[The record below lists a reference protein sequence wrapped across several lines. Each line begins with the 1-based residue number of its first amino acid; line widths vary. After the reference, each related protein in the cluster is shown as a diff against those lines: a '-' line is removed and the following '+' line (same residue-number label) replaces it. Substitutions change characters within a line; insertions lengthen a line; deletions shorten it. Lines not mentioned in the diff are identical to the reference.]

1 MNNLVGVIIKN
12 KYESIG
18 QYGEIIRVELKKG
31 TSGIYEMQYRYL
43 DDRIKCTMQY
53 DVAKYNGKLY
63 VMQLIG
69 GRGGHWVTNWKLEVV
84 EAAPVIQQT
93 LF

>member
-1 MNNLVGVIIKN
+1 MNKLLGTTIKN
-12 KYESIG
+12 KHDSIG
-18 QYGEIIRVELKKG
+18 QYGEIIRIELKKG

-53 DVAKYNGKLY
+53 DVAKYDGKLY
-63 VMQLIG
+63 VMHLIG
-69 GRGGHWVTNWKLEVV
+69 GRGGHWVISWEIEVV